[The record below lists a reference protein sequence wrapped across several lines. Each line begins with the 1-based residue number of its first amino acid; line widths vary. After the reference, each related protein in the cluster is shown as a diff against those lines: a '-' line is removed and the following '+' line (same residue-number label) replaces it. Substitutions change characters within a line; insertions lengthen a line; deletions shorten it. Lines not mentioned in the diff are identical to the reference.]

1 MATFTIN
8 LGDDWQTKINAGAA
22 GDTFQVAAG
31 THRNQSCNP
40 KANQIFVGM
49 GANKTSIMSGSKI
62 LLSASFA
69 VSGSFW
75 RISGQTQSP
84 RARNGLCQMTPDYP
98 ADHPACSKCEEL
110 FRDHIRVEN
119 VENFADLSVGKW
131 WFDYTNDFI
140 YVADNPA
147 GHLLETS
154 ITETAFNPTAD
165 GVSISNL
172 TIEEYSS
179 PAQYGAINAEN
190 TSGWS
195 VFDCKIWLNH
205 GGAFRVGFRTYCYR
219 NEVSYNGEIGIVGVG
234 DYIRCTNNHIHHN
247 DDAFFDQGWEGG
259 GTKFVSTNQLVV
271 SNNYSHNNTG
281 PGIWADIDN
290 INSVYEFNVCEDN
303 SRNGIYHE
311 ISEAAVVRYNR
322 CNRNGFEFSN
332 WVFGGG
338 ITISASPNCQVYQ
351 NIVLDNADGITG
363 AQQSR
368 GSGVYG
374 PHEISNLSVHDNV
387 VRMLTNATPG
397 WIGLAVDFGG
407 VGPGYY
413 TTKNNGFDRNRYY
426 WDADNHFTWGDQG
439 DKSYAFWTAVT
450 GNPTTGGGQDQN
462 ASSLSAYAAYT
473 PAALQ
478 VLGQDTFTGTIGSS
492 LVNHVSETAH
502 AWGYVTGG
510 GSGNWI
516 LSNVGTVYPGSAGT
530 GHDTVFLAV
539 PASNEYDVSADFVPF
554 THSGDFADSPRL
566 LGRWVQTAQTGYMVY
581 NTGGTWT
588 LYKFEAGTATALLG
602 TYVAAFTDGTPV
614 HVLMQIRNAAITIF
628 INGTSR
634 ITSASPNL
642 SQVGY
647 GGIGSGFMATA
658 ASNTTGVHMRNFFV
672 TGVAAGEV
680 TSNDLS
686 WAPVSIMLAGKRRMA
701 VPSGFTP

>member
-1 MATFTIN
+1 MAIIPIA
-8 LGDDWQTKINAGAA
+8 LGDDWQTKINAGAI
-22 GDTFQVAAG
+22 GDTFQIAAG

-49 GANKTSIMSGSKI
+49 GANLTTIMSGSNV
-62 LLSASFA
+62 LASGSFA

-75 RISGQTQSP
+75 RISGQTQNP
-84 RARNGLCQMTPDYP
+84 RARNGLCQRDVAHGGTYP
-98 ADHPACSKCEEL
+98 VDHPACSKCEEL
-110 FRDHIRVEN
+110 FRDHLRVEN
-119 VENFADLSVGKW
+119 VENFADLGVGKW
-131 WFDYTNDFI
+131 WFDYTADFI

-154 ITETAFNPTAD
+154 VTETAFNPTAD
-165 GVSISNL
+165 GVSISNMI
-172 TIEEYSS
+172 IEEYSS

-205 GGAFRVGFRTYCYR
+205 GGAIRIGNRTYFYR
-219 NEVSYNGEIGIVGVG
+219 NEVSYNGEIGVVGVG
-234 DYIRCTNNHIHHN
+234 DYVRCTNNHIHHN

-259 GTKFVSTNQLVV
+259 GTKFVSSNQLVV
-271 SNNYSHNNTG
+271 SNNYSHNNVG
-281 PGIWADIDN
+281 PGIWSDIDN
-290 INSVYEFNVCEDN
+290 INSLYEFNVCEDN

-322 CNRNGFEFSN
+322 CNRNGFEFPN

-338 ITISASPNCQVYQ
+338 ITISASPNCEVYQ

-363 AQQSR
+363 AQQAR

-374 PHEISNLSVHDNV
+374 PHEISNLYVHDNV
-387 VRMLTNATPG
+387 VRMLTDATPG

-413 TTKNNGFDRNRYY
+413 TTKNNRFNRNTYY
-426 WDADNHFTWGDQG
+426 FDADNHFTWNDLGDQT
-439 DKSYAFWTAVT
+439 YAYWTGT
-450 GNPTTGGGQDQN
+450 GGQDLT
-462 ASSLSAYAAYT
+462 ASSRSAYAAYT
-473 PAALQ
+473 PTALQ
-478 VLGQDTFTGTIGSS
+478 VLGQDTFTGTTGSV
-492 LVNHVSETAH
+492 LVNHVSETRH

-510 GSGNWI
+510 GGGDWI
-516 LSNVGTVYPGSAGT
+516 LSNVGTAYPGSAGT
-530 GHDTVFLAV
+530 GHDTVFLAI

-554 THSGDFADSPRL
+554 THVVDFADSPRL
-566 LGRWVQTAQTGYMVY
+566 LGRWVQTAQTGYLVY
-581 NTGGTWT
+581 NSGGDWI
-588 LYKFEAGTATALLG
+588 LYKFEAGVATAFLG
-602 TYVAAFTDGTPV
+602 TFTAPFTDGTPV
-614 HVLMQIRNAAITIF
+614 HVLMQIRNAAIKIYL
-628 INGTSR
+628 NGILI
-634 ITSASPNL
+634 ITSLTPNL

-647 GGIGSGFMATA
+647 GGIGSGFMPTA

-686 WAPVSIMLAGKRRMA
+686 WAPISIMLAGKRRMA